1 MHDIRAIRETPETYV
16 RGWGLRGVEDP
27 AGLVAELVRLDGELR
42 AAQTAGQDAQARRNA
57 LSKAIGQAKGR
68 RDEAE
73 AARLLAEVEALK
85 GAGAEAAEAERTQG
99 EQLRERLAALP
110 NLAAGDVPEGAD
122 ESGNV
127 RLKVWGGGGD
137 ASLVLRQAQDEGRLR
152 GEASSNPGVGS
163 DDQAQAPTPRPELVE
178 GREAFTPRDHVDL
191 GEALGLM
198 DFEAAARMSGAR
210 FVVLKGQLARLERA
224 LAQFMLDLQTTEHGY
239 TEVSPPVLVRDEAL
253 FGTGQL
259 PKFAEDL
266 FRTGNINFDQ
276 YRSDF
281 LINLRH
287 LQDRRAKDD
296 AEQLRRAAEE
306 APASVNQE
314 EYLHGF
320 AQTLHSEIAGQVV
333 ESLRSK
339 VESGGYEDKRWLIPT
354 AEVSLT
360 NLVREQITPA
370 EQLPLRLTACTPCF
384 RAEAGAS
391 GRDTRGMIRQHQF
404 LKVELVSIT
413 APEDSEAE
421 HERMTACAE
430 AVLERLELPY
440 RRMLLCAG
448 DMGFSARKTFDLE
461 VWLPSQGTFREISS
475 CSNCGDFQARRMD
488 ARFKRA
494 GAKGTEFVHTL
505 NGSGLAVGRTLV
517 AVMENYQ
524 DEGGRIAV
532 PEALRGYMGGL
543 THIGGEG

>member
-1 MHDIRAIRETPETYV
+1 MHDIRAIRENPDSYV
-16 RGWGLRGVEDP
+16 HGWSLRGLDDAAAV
-27 AGLVAELVRLDGELR
+27 VAELLDLDERLR
-42 AAQTAGQDAQARRNA
+42 AAQTGAQTAQARRNE
-57 LSKAIGQAKGR
+57 LSKGIGQAKAR

-85 GAGAEAAEAERTQG
+85 AEGAAGAETEKALV
-99 EQLRERLAALP
+99 EQLRDRLAALP
-110 NLAAGDVPEGAD
+110 NLAAADVPEGPD
-122 ESGNV
+122 ESTNV
-127 RLKVWGGGGD
+127 EQRTWGEPRRGGP
-137 ASLVLRQAQDEGRLR
+137 AK
-152 GEASSNPGVGS
+152 
-163 DDQAQAPTPRPELVE
+163 
-178 GREAFTPRDHVDL
+178 DHVDL

-224 LAQFMLDLQTTEHGY
+224 LAQFMLDLQTIEHGY
-239 TEVSPPVLVRDEAL
+239 TEVSPPVLVRPDAMR
-253 FGTGQL
+253 GTGQL
-259 PKFAEDL
+259 PKFEDDL
-266 FRTGNINFDQ
+266 FATSRDPKSAPAMFDQ
-276 YRSDF
+276 LTRESFEVASKDLPPGATADDLTRAFEQVRPEMAERYF
-281 LINLRH
+281 ANLSEH
-287 LQDRRAKDD
+287 LR
-296 AEQLRRAAEE
+296 L
-306 APASVNQE
+306 
-314 EYLHGF
+314 F
-320 AQTLHSEIAGQVV
+320 
-333 ESLRSK
+333 
-339 VESGGYEDKRWLIPT
+339 LIPT

-413 APEDSEAE
+413 APEDSEEE
-421 HERMTACAE
+421 HERMTRCAE

-440 RRMLLCAG
+440 RRMLLCTG
-448 DMGFSARKTFDLE
+448 DVGFSARRTFDLE

-494 GAKGTEFVHTL
+494 GQKGTEFVHTL

-517 AVMENYQ
+517 AVLETYQ
-524 DEGGRIAV
+524 DEGGRIAI
-532 PEALRGYMGGL
+532 PTALQPYMGGL
-543 THIGGEG
+543 THIGGGA